1 MSPEASLFPYRFAD
15 VLPQAL
21 ILVSLACGC
30 GLSHDHPART
40 TRAAG
45 PVTVGQ
51 EIDLFPECSA
61 GDDLDPGVALRW
73 DLDHGPTDGPENPK
87 FRLLRRRGEGRARP
101 SRPVETEL
109 GVVEI
114 TPDEVVFR
122 THLEL
127 LKAGAAPAR
136 SDAAIGA
143 SSVSVRVR
151 NAGQIAEFKRGGV
164 LEWTRL
170 APGCVYLAHWKQKQK
185 ARKVDCGAGTVYFV
199 VSDAEAEVID
209 ASGLTRSWH
218 LDLYAEREGELAY
231 VDLEGRHVV
240 LVETEDRLSSV
251 QGREH
256 GARVVEGLELRG
268 ANERLPLPVGRDNGL
283 LLLMEDY
290 CKAFVFVEGIVEH
303 F

>member
-1 MSPEASLFPYRFAD
+1 MDPRTDPKTPSFVCCAGA
-15 VLPQAL
+15 
-21 ILVSLACGC
+21 
-30 GLSHDHPART
+30 ARV
-40 TRAAG
+40 AQD
-45 PVTVGQ
+45 P
-51 EIDLFPECSA
+51 
-61 GDDLDPGVALRW
+61 LDQL
-73 DLDHGPTDGPENPK
+73 
-87 FRLLRRRGEGRARP
+87 RP
-101 SRPVETEL
+101 SWVS
-109 GVVEI
+109 VEI

-268 ANERLPLPVGRDNGL
+268 GERASSIARGTRQRAPPVDGGL
-283 LLLMEDY
+283 LQGLRVCGGHCGALLGFET
-290 CKAFVFVEGIVEH
+290 
-303 F
+303 